1 MQIKETI
8 GVSLPGSVEGPPLED
23 VVVLVD
29 SAGVALGVQRAFS
42 ARVRGVRDGG
52 SGLLASRCVEI
63 PLVGSNGEVSGILC
77 HTGARS
83 DTRGAVAPRRREN
96 RPRTGCYGTP
106 ARGRATLSFRSS
118 HWLMRA

>member
-8 GVSLPGSVEGPPLED
+8 GVSFPGSVESPPLED

-52 SGLLASRCVEI
+52 SGIIASRCVESFA
-63 PLVGSNGEVSGILC
+63 P
-77 HTGARS
+77 GAFQ
-83 DTRGAVAPRRREN
+83 TRAAKCLRASIIAPGVPPDPE
-96 RPRTGCYGTP
+96 
-106 ARGRATLSFRSS
+106 
-118 HWLMRA
+118 